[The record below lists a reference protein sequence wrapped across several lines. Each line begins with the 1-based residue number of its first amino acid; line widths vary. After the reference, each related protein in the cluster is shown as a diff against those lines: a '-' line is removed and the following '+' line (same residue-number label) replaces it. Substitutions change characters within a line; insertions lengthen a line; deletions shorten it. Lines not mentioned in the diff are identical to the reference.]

1 MSRTWLPVSTVLTSS
16 LAISLA
22 LSCASCAGSQTYGRQ
37 TTIAGARS
45 DDPWLTGER
54 CTPDT
59 PATPAPR
66 VEVLAAGTGDP
77 VTPGMTVRI
86 HYVAALANGTVLH
99 DTHEDST
106 PSEVV
111 LGSTHVI
118 CGLERSLAGMRP
130 GEQRRV
136 VIPWALAFGEGGRA
150 PQIPPRAD
158 LVFLVDLY
166 LPANMVV
173 DHGAPPANPGAG
185 MRRR

>member
-1 MSRTWLPVSTVLTSS
+1 MPHTRLPALALAASLT
-16 LAISLA
+16 
-22 LSCASCAGSQTYGRQ
+22 LSCAGPQTYGRQ
-37 TTIAGARS
+37 TTIGVARS
-45 DDPWLTGER
+45 DDPWLVGDR

-66 VEVLAAGTGDP
+66 VEVLAQGTGEP
-77 VTPGMTVRI
+77 VGQGVTVRV
-86 HYVAALANGTVLH
+86 HYVAALTDGTILR
-99 DTHEDST
+99 DSHEDSM

-111 LGSTHVI
+111 LGSTKTI
-118 CGLERSLAGMRP
+118 CGFERALLGMRP

-136 VIPWALAFGEGGRA
+136 VVPWSLAFGEAGRP

-166 LPANMVV
+166 LPANVV
-173 DHGAPPANPGAG
+173 IDHGAPPANPSGG